1 GGDAWIKIQ
10 GIPGTHRR
18 THIIAEDPRNS
29 DTIFA
34 GTTLGLFKS
43 PDGGKTWRHLSSEQV
58 NWMVFDPA
66 DPRTLYLATEFAGV
80 LKTTDAG
87 ETFHSMNEGFANHRL
102 SEITSD
108 GKRLYASSTY
118 EGLFGGVFVSTN
130 DGLEWSLRANEEAL
144 SGRALNSL
152 TASTTRAGLVFAA
165 SEDAVLKSVDGGKTW
180 IPVSEPRLFAS
191 KTAKIP
197 PKKRTFRVHIH
208 ALRLV
213 PGDKDQLILFAGT
226 DGGLFRSA
234 NLGTTWEQV
243 NAPGITSVPVFAIYT
258 PPAGASRLAVQT
270 GSGLFVSGDV
280 GRSWEA
286 ALVPNG
292 YYVYDIAL
300 PVEREISILA
310 ATSRGILQSKD
321 EGAHWKLV
329 TEGVPAATVDS
340 VRFNPSQGSEAFLVQ
355 YGNVYRTVDGGD
367 SWQMFSNEGL
377 EGATIR
383 RLWFAAHLP

>member
-1 GGDAWIKIQ
+1 
-10 GIPGTHRR
+10 
-18 THIIAEDPRNS
+18 
-29 DTIFA
+29 
-34 GTTLGLFKS
+34 
-43 PDGGKTWRHLSSEQV
+43 
-58 NWMVFDPA
+58 
-66 DPRTLYLATEFAGV
+66 
-80 LKTTDAG
+80 
-87 ETFHSMNEGFANHRL
+87 
-102 SEITSD
+102 
-108 GKRLYASSTY
+108 
-118 EGLFGGVFVSTN
+118 
-130 DGLEWSLRANEEAL
+130 
-144 SGRALNSL
+144 
-152 TASTTRAGLVFAA
+152 ASTTRAGLVFAA

-197 PKKRTFRVHIH
+197 PKTRTFRVHIH

-383 RLWFAAHLP
+383 RLWFAAHLPQRIFALSAGRGALVFDLPQATVAQQDHHAGIASSQ